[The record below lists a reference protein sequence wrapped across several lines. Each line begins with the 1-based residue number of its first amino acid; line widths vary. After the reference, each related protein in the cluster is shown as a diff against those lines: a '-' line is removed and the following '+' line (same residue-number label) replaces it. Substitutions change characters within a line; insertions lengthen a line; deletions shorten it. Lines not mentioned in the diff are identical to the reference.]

1 MNSKTKRSHSP
12 ISSNRFTLRQLEAF
26 TVVAQQGTVS
36 SAATS
41 LSRTQSAISMSLQ
54 ELEASLGCDLFERH
68 GRRLHQ
74 TDAARGLLPKAIEMV
89 DRAREISEFV
99 TSEELAQGKVALGAS
114 RTVGPIVM
122 PELIARCQQGSFTP
136 RIHLT
141 VANSEQLVSQIHG
154 FTLDCAFVEGHV
166 DDPQLRKQ
174 AWLDDQLCLFAR
186 ADHPVFSSRAKL
198 EKRLS
203 ESEWVLREPGSGSR
217 EIFLR
222 AIAAIVAAPTIALE
236 LNDPETQ
243 KRCVSNSDWLSCI
256 SRRAIRDELRHGSLR
271 EITGVPR
278 ALKDALTRRFWIV
291 THPERFE
298 TQALA
303 TVLKAARSM

>member
-1 MNSKTKRSHSP
+1 MNTKKNSTHAP
-12 ISSNRFTLRQLEAF
+12 VSSNRFTLRQLEAF
-26 TVVAQQGTVS
+26 TAVAQRGTVS
-36 SAATS
+36 SAAVS

-54 ELEASLGCDLFERH
+54 ELESSLGCELFERL

-74 TDAARGLLPKAIEMV
+74 TDAARALLPKAVEIV
-89 DRAREISEFV
+89 DRAREIGEFV
-99 TSEELAQGKVALGAS
+99 TSEALAHGKIALGAS

-122 PELIARCQQGSFTP
+122 PELIARCQRGNFTP
-136 RIHLT
+136 TIHLT

-186 ADHPVFSSRAKL
+186 ADHPIFSSRARL
-198 EKRLS
+198 ERRLS
-203 ESEWVLREPGSGSR
+203 ESQWVLREPGSGSR

-222 AIAAIVAAPTIALE
+222 AIAPIVANPVIALE

-256 SRRAIRDELRHGSLR
+256 SRRAIRDELKHGSLR

-278 ALKDALTRRFWIV
+278 ALKNALTRRFWIV

-303 TVLKAARSM
+303 KVLEAANSM

>member
-1 MNSKTKRSHSP
+1 MSRKSAQPSP

-26 TVVAQQGTVS
+26 TAVAQQGTVS
-36 SAATS
+36 SAAVS
-41 LSRTQSAISMSLQ
+41 LSRTQSAVSMALQ
-54 ELEASLGCDLFERH
+54 ELEASLGCELFERY

-74 TDAARGLLPKAIEMV
+74 TDTARGLLPRAVEIV
-89 DRAREISEFV
+89 DRAREIAEFV
-99 TSEELAQGKVALGAS
+99 TSESSAQSQVALGAS

-122 PELIARCQQGSFTP
+122 PELIARCQRDNLAP
-136 RIHLT
+136 KIHLT

-154 FTLDCAFVEGHV
+154 FTLDCAFVEGNV
-166 DDPQLRKQ
+166 DDPSLRKQ

-186 ADHPVFSSRAKL
+186 ADHPIFSSRARLANK
-198 EKRLS
+198 LS
-203 ESEWVLREPGSGSR
+203 ESQWVLREPGSGSR

-222 AIAAIVAAPTIALE
+222 ALAPIVAEPVIALE

-243 KRCVSNSDWLSCI
+243 KRCVTTSDWLSCI
-256 SRRAIRDELRHGSLR
+256 SRRAIRDELKHGSLR
-271 EITGVPR
+271 EITGVPK

-303 TVLKAARSM
+303 RVLNAARSM